1 MSAMPS
7 GAGAL
12 ELRLLGP
19 LEIRVDGQLLD
30 MSAPRLRTVL
40 GTLLLSPGEIVSTR
54 RLAESLWEDNLP
66 ADPANQVAA
75 CISMLRR
82 MFRQGGVSQDLI
94 VTRRP
99 GYQLMTGA
107 GVRVDTIDFR
117 DRQEDARR
125 ADEAGDPRQALSLL
139 KSALGLWRGP
149 VLSGMDCRAWQP
161 ERRQLEEEYIA
172 LREHCSDVQLGL
184 GLNEDVVTELSVF
197 VEQYPLLERPR
208 AQLMLALFQAGRQA
222 DALQIYR
229 ATADLLR
236 EELGVSPGEDL
247 QQVHQNMLHGT
258 ANTSAAKK
266 TSRERTPAPAPHAV
280 SLTNPSGPPCQLPG
294 DLAEFV
300 GRRQEI
306 DTLQSVI
313 APGSGTV
320 PVAVIV
326 GPGGTGKTVL
336 AVHTAHQLRQTFNEG
351 QLYVNLRGM
360 DSVPV
365 PAEEALARFL
375 RELGLSG
382 AAIPDS
388 LDERAALFRSL
399 VAGRRMLLVLDNARD
414 AQQIGPLLPG
424 TDTCGVLVTCRTRL
438 TTVPNTHVLELDVL
452 GLEQAHMLLC
462 QLVGEERV
470 EAEPDVARELVEYC
484 GRLPLAVRIVGA
496 KLASKPHWSL
506 RKAAS
511 RLVDER
517 RRLDELAH
525 EGLEVRSSLEL
536 SHQGLSPQARRLFRR
551 LALLAAPDFAEWV
564 CAPLLSVP
572 VLEAEDLLEE
582 LLDARLVDVVTP
594 VGSPQARYRM
604 HDLVRLFASEC
615 LAETEPGVER
625 AAALKRIA
633 STTLALADLAHREV
647 CGGDFTVVH
656 SLGSRSSVS
665 EDVTRLAAEN
675 PLGWY
680 EADRSTITAV
690 CAHAA
695 EHDEDEIAWDIAAT
709 SRCLFSVRFHFDDW
723 QHTHEL
729 ALAAVKRQGNK
740 RGEAAL
746 LLGLGDLNL
755 TRRLYDRAV
764 PLLERSREL
773 FLEVGDR
780 HGYALALRK
789 AACADRVQGRTAIAL
804 ERWRECLPILQEA
817 ADLEA
822 QTQVHRWTSQTLL
835 ELDRNEEAEVSLR
848 IAVRMAE
855 SFKGRSAAQVHLA
868 QADLR
873 MARGE
878 LDEAAAAYETSL
890 RATSRLGDLSG
901 RCAALLGQGT
911 LDVRRHRI
919 TQGQQRLG
927 QALDLARSIQDPLL
941 EVEILLSLAAAH
953 VAQDQPGK
961 AFALLTEGEELCR
974 RMGAA
979 SRRERFTAALAGLPG
994 QPTGIAGRLVE

>member
-1 MSAMPS
+1 M
-7 GAGAL
+7 
-12 ELRLLGP
+12 ELGLLGP

-30 MSAPRLRTVL
+30 ISAPRLRTVL
-40 GTLLLSPGEIVSTR
+40 GTLLLSPGKTVSTR
-54 RLAESLWEDNLP
+54 HLAESLWEDNLP

-82 MFRQGGVSQDLI
+82 MFRQGGVSPELL

-99 GYQLMTGA
+99 GYQLMVGA
-107 GVRVDTIDFR
+107 GVRIDAMVFR
-117 DRQEDARR
+117 DLQEEARASSEADDPRR
-125 ADEAGDPRQALSLL
+125 ALSQLTL
-139 KSALGLWRGP
+139 ALGLWRGG
-149 VLSGMDCRAWQP
+149 VLSGLDCRAWQP
-161 ERRQLEEEYIA
+161 EIRRLEEEYIA

-208 AQLMLALFQAGRQA
+208 AQLMLALFRSGRQA
-222 DALQIYR
+222 DALQMYR
-229 ATADLLR
+229 ATAELLR

-247 QQVHQNMLHGT
+247 QRMHKSMLQGT
-258 ANTSAAKK
+258 ANTPATKR
-266 TSRERTPAPAPHAV
+266 TSRERTSV
-280 SLTNPSGPPCQLPG
+280 SRAGSFTDPYGPPCQLPG

-300 GRRQEI
+300 GRREEI
-306 DTLQSVI
+306 DTLQSAI

-336 AVHTAHQLRQTFNEG
+336 AVHTAHQLRQTFNDG

-360 DSVPV
+360 DSDPV
-365 PAEEALARFL
+365 SAEEALARFL

-399 VAGRRMLLVLDNARD
+399 VAGRRMLLVLDNAGDVR
-414 AQQIGPLLPG
+414 QIRPLLPG
-424 TDTCGVLVTCRTRL
+424 TDTCGVLVTSRTRL
-438 TTVPNTHVLELDVL
+438 TTVPNAHVLELDVL
-452 GLEQAHMLLC
+452 GWDQAHMLLC

-470 EAEPDVARELVEYC
+470 EAEPDVARKLVEYC

-506 RKAAS
+506 HRAAS
-511 RLVDER
+511 RLMDER

-536 SHQGLSPQARRLFRR
+536 SHQGLSPQSRQLFRR

-564 CAPLLSVP
+564 CAPLLSLS

-594 VGSPQARYRM
+594 MGSPQARYRM

-615 LAETEPGVER
+615 LSEAEPGVER
-625 AAALKRIA
+625 AAARQRVA
-633 STTLALADLAHREV
+633 ATTLALADLAHREV

-656 SLGSRSSVS
+656 SLGSRPSVS
-665 EDVTRLAAEN
+665 EDVIQLAAGD
-675 PLGWY
+675 PLDWY
-680 EADRSTITAV
+680 EADRSTITAL
-690 CAHAA
+690 CAQAA
-695 EHDEDEIAWDIAAT
+695 EHDEDEIAWDMAAT
-709 SRCLFSVRFHFDDW
+709 SRCLFSIRFHFDDW
-723 QHTHEL
+723 QHTHEV
-729 ALAAVKRQGNK
+729 ALATVQRQGNK

-755 TRRLYDRAV
+755 TRRLYERAL

-789 AACADRVQGRTAIAL
+789 AACADRIQGRTTIAL
-804 ERWRECLPILQEA
+804 ERWRECLPILREA

-822 QTQVHRWTSQTLL
+822 QIQVHRWMSQTLL
-835 ELDRNEEAEVSLR
+835 ELGRDEEAEGSLR
-848 IAVRMAE
+848 VAVRMAE
-855 SFKGRSAAQVHLA
+855 SFEGRSAAQVHLA

-873 MARGE
+873 LARGE
-878 LDEAAAAYETSL
+878 LDQAAAAYETSL

-911 LDVRRHRI
+911 VDVRRRRI
-919 TQGQQRLG
+919 TQAQERLG

-941 EVEILLSLAAAH
+941 QVEVLLNLAAAH
-953 VAQDQPGK
+953 VTEGHRTK
-961 AFALLTEGEELCR
+961 AFVLLTEGEELCR

-979 SRRERFTAALAGLPG
+979 SRRERFTAALAGLAG
-994 QPTGIAGRLVE
+994 QSTGIGQATDIAGRQVE